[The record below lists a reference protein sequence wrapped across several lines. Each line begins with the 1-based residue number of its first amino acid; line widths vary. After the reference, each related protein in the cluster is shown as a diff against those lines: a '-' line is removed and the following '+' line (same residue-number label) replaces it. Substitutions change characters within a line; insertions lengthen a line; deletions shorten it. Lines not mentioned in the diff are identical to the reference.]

1 MPFIDHNHGF
11 ERDIPALIDEWN
23 RRGFSKVSLGTP
35 NDVFAALMEQRG
47 DLPVWEGLLDP
58 AELCYHIARNGKKSA
73 WWLREL
79 CDRELLLAEQLSVM
93 AGLHGYKYP
102 EETLLRCWRDYL
114 TFCTHAIE
122 YLFVDDLEEA
132 LFVLEKTIRDA
143 RSLQEHALR
152 HLSRDHD
159 AVDSSNLLLYNAL
172 PEPRREILSLHILNV
187 HNSRRRPIIKDPRGN
202 PLTGQ
207 IVYAG
212 NMARDFEVL
221 VDAELPAGAFSR
233 LTVGWSGE
241 DVTLPREETCP
252 GLDTVIDSGRLSL
265 TFEKGFLTTITDSN
279 TGQQWQASESV
290 CSVFPFVNVHRG
302 RVIREHE
309 RANQGKY
316 RRETA
321 GHSPSLSGSIAG
333 CI

>member
-1 MPFIDHNHGF
+1 MAADGAAS
-11 ERDIPALIDEWN
+11 EGRTT
-23 RRGFSKVSLGTP
+23 FS
-35 NDVFAALMEQRG
+35 G
-47 DLPVWEGLLDP
+47 DNEM
-58 AELCYHIARNGKKSA
+58 N
-73 WWLREL
+73 
-79 CDRELLLAEQLSVM
+79 CDSCHQ
-93 AGLHGYKYP
+93 P
-102 EETLLRCWRDYL
+102 
-114 TFCTHAIE
+114 
-122 YLFVDDLEEA
+122 
-132 LFVLEKTIRDA
+132 
-143 RSLQEHALR
+143 
-152 HLSRDHD
+152 HD
-159 AVDSSNLLLYNAL
+159 ADTDGGTYIYDSGEGITPATAL
-172 PEPRREILSLHILNV
+172 EHDVTSVTTPFS
-187 HNSRRRPIIKDPRGN
+187 
-202 PLTGQ
+202 
-207 IVYAG
+207 
-212 NMARDFEVL
+212 
-221 VDAELPAGAFSR
+221 SR
-233 LTVGWSGE
+233 LPSSPYEQWRGE